1 MRNLEIDKMET
12 LSGGTNGALCFAAGL
27 GIYALA
33 GPAWIVG
40 VASAAY
46 AVKCWKS

>member
-1 MRNLEIDKMET
+1 MKKIEIDKMENI
-12 LSGGTNGALCFAAGL
+12 SGGVNAALCFAAGL
-27 GIYALA
+27 GVLTIA

-46 AVKCWKS
+46 AVKCWNS